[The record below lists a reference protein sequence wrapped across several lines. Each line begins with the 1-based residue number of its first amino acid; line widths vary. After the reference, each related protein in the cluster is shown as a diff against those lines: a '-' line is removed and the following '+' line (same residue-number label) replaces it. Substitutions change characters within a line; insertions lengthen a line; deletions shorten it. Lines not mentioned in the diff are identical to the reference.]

1 MKPTLSNLI
10 RILTLCLCA
19 ASLTAYAF
27 PTPDAAAK
35 KPAKS
40 KLNKANRAAPIA
52 SEAEPEPDIQN
63 SKNIEYKCELGN
75 SLVMYAHANDEQSMA
90 MRWKNRLY
98 KLTRVS
104 TSTGAH
110 RFENEKSGLVWID
123 IPAKGMLLDS
133 HRGHQLANECKKTQ
147 IALSTENK
155 DAQTPVQ
162 Q

>member
-1 MKPTLSNLI
+1 MKSSLSKLLKIMTLS
-10 RILTLCLCA
+10 LCA

-27 PTPDAAAK
+27 PAPDAAAK
-35 KPAKS
+35 KPVKS
-40 KLNKANRAAPIA
+40 KIRATPVAN
-52 SEAEPEPDIQN
+52 EAEPEPDIQN

>member
-1 MKPTLSNLI
+1 MKPTLPSLLI
-10 RILTLCLCA
+10 GILTLSLCA
-19 ASLTAYAF
+19 AHLNANAM
-27 PTPDAAAK
+27 PNADIVVK
-35 KPAKS
+35 KTTKV
-40 KLNKANRAAPIA
+40 KAERTKKIV
-52 SEAEPEPDIQN
+52 SESEPEPDIQN
-63 SKNIEYKCELGN
+63 SHDTEYKCELGN
-75 SLVMYAHANDEQSMA
+75 SLVMYARANDEQSLA

-98 KLTRVS
+98 KLTRVA

-147 IALSTENK
+147 IAMSKESK
-155 DAQTPVQ
+155 DLQAPIQ

>member
-1 MKPTLSNLI
+1 MKSSLPNLLK
-10 RILTLCLCA
+10 ILTLSLCA
-19 ASLTAYAF
+19 ASLNAHAF
-27 PTPDAAAK
+27 PAPDAAAK

-40 KLNKANRAAPIA
+40 KLNKADRATTVV
-52 SEAEPEPDIQN
+52 SEAEPEPDIQH
-63 SKNIEYKCELGN
+63 SQNIEYKCELGN

-123 IPAKGMLLDS
+123 IPTKGMLLDS

-147 IALSTENK
+147 IAMSKESK
-155 DAQTPVQ
+155 DVPTSVQ

>member
-1 MKPTLSNLI
+1 MKLNLNTSLKIIALS
-10 RILTLCLCA
+10 LCA
-19 ASLTAYAF
+19 MSLSAHAI
-27 PTPDAAAK
+27 PGADAAAK

-40 KLNKANRAAPIA
+40 KISKSSTAAGTHEA
-52 SEAEPEPDIQN
+52 EAEPNIQD
-63 SKNIEYKCELGN
+63 SQNIEYKCELGN
-75 SLVMYAHANDEQSMA
+75 TLVMYAKASDEQSLA

-98 KLTRVS
+98 KLTRVA

-110 RFENEKSGLVWID
+110 RFENERSGLVWID

-147 IALSTENK
+147 IAMSKEST
-155 DAQTPVQ
+155 DTQTPVQ